1 MFLKTSPYSLRYAG
15 RGCDSSTQP
24 EGASS
29 GPRAGFTLIELLA
42 VIVVISILIALLLPA
57 INGARRRA
65 TIAQVRTEISAI
77 ESACVA
83 FEKEYG
89 IHPPSRIVIPQTA
102 ALWATPAD
110 GGVAPNLYTAQ
121 EIRESKAI
129 IRQFW
134 PQFDFAYTAGAPD
147 IDGDG
152 TAGGSAIVLSNAE
165 CLAFFLGGLHEKT
178 VEGSTTL
185 WRAIGF
191 SKDPAAPFR
200 RGAGPR
206 TTPFYEHPAS
216 RYTDLDG
223 DNLPEFVDPISGQ
236 GTPYFYAATTNGKYG
251 ILTYGPQ
258 GNSANYPILPYAQD
272 KGNKSAWNAKSFQ
285 IISPGYDQTFGPG
298 GPFQPEVATP
308 LPGYASTDIPSAVW
322 APGITGAVSVADR
335 EAEFDNI
342 TNFYSGTLGG
352 R

>member
-1 MFLKTSPYSLRYAG
+1 MFLKTNPYSLRYAG
-15 RGCDSSTQP
+15 RGCDSSTQS
-24 EGASS
+24 EGGSS

-152 TAGGSAIVLSNAE
+152 TTGGNAIVLSNAE
-165 CLAFFLGGLHEKT
+165 CLAFFLGGYTKRQLKVRRHYGGRLVFRKT
-178 VEGSTTL
+178 LPPHSDVELARVRLPTTNIL
-185 WRAIGF
+185 QVAIPILTVIICQNLSIPSQGRELPIF
-191 SKDPAAPFR
+191 MQP
-200 RGAGPR
+200 PR
-206 TTPFYEHPAS
+206 TVSMAS
-216 RYTDLDG
+216 
-223 DNLPEFVDPISGQ
+223 
-236 GTPYFYAATTNGKYG
+236 
-251 ILTYGPQ
+251 
-258 GNSANYPILPYAQD
+258 
-272 KGNKSAWNAKSFQ
+272 
-285 IISPGYDQTFGPG
+285 
-298 GPFQPEVATP
+298 
-308 LPGYASTDIPSAVW
+308 
-322 APGITGAVSVADR
+322 
-335 EAEFDNI
+335 
-342 TNFYSGTLGG
+342 
-352 R
+352 